1 MGDEVKL
8 LCRLSQGQLILAAH
22 MASTSAVTLNFPII
36 TAMPTGEV
44 AIIRLFLPHL
54 ILES

>member
-1 MGDEVKL
+1 MGDEAKL

-36 TAMPTGEV
+36 TAVPIGEV
-44 AIIRLFLPHL
+44 AIIRLFLPPV
-54 ILES
+54 